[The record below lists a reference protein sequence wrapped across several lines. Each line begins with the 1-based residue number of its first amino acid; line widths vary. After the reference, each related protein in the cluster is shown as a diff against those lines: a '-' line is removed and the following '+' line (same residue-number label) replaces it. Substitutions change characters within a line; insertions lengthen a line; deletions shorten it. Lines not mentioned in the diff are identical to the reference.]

1 MAAVDAALMR
11 YRRELLCCV
20 ILELSRH
27 AVPLGE
33 GEVRSVELA
42 ACKTLAA
49 AHFHHA
55 FDTCA
60 PLLPKLLDTTLTL
73 IQPNQ
78 TKRNRGRFLVRKLKY
93 SLPLDRL

>member
-42 ACKTLAA
+42 ACKTLASA
-49 AHFHHA
+49 IFPC
-55 FDTCA
+55 FLD
-60 PLLPKLLDTTLTL
+60 PVRPSEPKLCDDVDSHTAKPDEKKSWSVPCA
-73 IQPNQ
+73 Q
-78 TKRNRGRFLVRKLKY
+78 LKY

>member
-55 FDTCA
+55 FVRAAFTQTPRYYVNSHTAKPVEKKSWSVPCA
-60 PLLPKLLDTTLTL
+60 
-73 IQPNQ
+73 QA
-78 TKRNRGRFLVRKLKY
+78 
-93 SLPLDRL
+93 